1 MSVDGMFLPA
11 TPGELVLY
19 LVLGV
24 VGTAVAVLFA
34 CALRFAGRTIWGK
47 GIPPEEDPS
56 D

>member
-1 MSVDGMFLPA
+1 MFPSQLPA
-11 TPGELVLY
+11 TLGELVLY
-19 LVLGV
+19 VVFGVLGL
-24 VGTAVAVLFA
+24 AVAVLLA